1 MQGSLK
7 FNGIS
12 SDDLQFK
19 MIVDQ
24 PVVRFPKRKVTST
37 NVSGMNGN
45 RYDFEDAWE
54 EKIIEYKILAGTE
67 EATNYE
73 TFVEIMEWLNSA
85 DDYAVLTDSFDPNH
99 YHLAVCID
107 GADAIMD
114 LQHYGKTTLRFRCRP
129 ERYLIEDVEI
139 LPPNQSVIVNDTNHT
154 AKPLIH
160 LTGTNAANHMQTI
173 YGRIS
178 TTVTAGYLDT
188 LPKNPQSRLFKAV
201 GLDLMHEGRIPA
213 DPNGVTSSSSTTTA
227 FTYTALY
234 SFGVGFPAI
243 VRPDTKYTLS
253 YNVSNNNHGMIDTA
267 IFCFDRFNR
276 YLGKS
281 FVNHSA
287 YNTSQSITF
296 TTPSDCEMIMLLVTG
311 DADTYVLSNVMLAYG
326 SEPLPYSEWHNP
338 HDYYDAPF
346 IGMNGIKLTIN
357 EDFLEC
363 DIDCENEDVYLEGV
377 LSNTVV
383 SVTEN
388 GEITP
393 KFINLKSGNNNITLS
408 TQITGGTIEKRL
420 WEL

>member
-253 YNVSNNNHGMIDTA
+253 YNV
-267 IFCFDRFNR
+267 
-276 YLGKS
+276 L
-281 FVNHSA
+281 
-287 YNTSQSITF
+287 Q
-296 TTPSDCEMIMLLVTG
+296 
-311 DADTYVLSNVMLAYG
+311 
-326 SEPLPYSEWHNP
+326 YS
-338 HDYYDAPF
+338 
-346 IGMNGIKLTIN
+346 L
-357 EDFLEC
+357 
-363 DIDCENEDVYLEGV
+363 
-377 LSNTVV
+377 
-383 SVTEN
+383 
-388 GEITP
+388 
-393 KFINLKSGNNNITLS
+393 
-408 TQITGGTIEKRL
+408 
-420 WEL
+420 